1 MDGFWPP
8 SHRRY
13 FDVAIICALQVEADA
28 AENLFDHFWDRNG
41 DQYGKANGDQNS
53 YRTGV
58 IGNHNVVLAYMPG
71 MGKGNAAS
79 VAASFRSSFQGIRL
93 AIILG
98 ICGGVP
104 NGTKDGIFLGDIII
118 GSDIVIHDLGR
129 KLPGCFRRKEGIT
142 DPAMNLEVR
151 AFLHKLSS
159 QRGRGTLKER
169 THFHLGTLQG
179 RANGY
184 CRPKHDR
191 LFAPTYK
198 HKHYGTSRCKKCK
211 KDDHCK
217 KAHDAPC
224 EALGCDP
231 AELIHRFRPSP
242 NQISIHFG
250 RIASGD
256 TVMKSGVDRDRIAA
270 RDTIIAFEMEGA
282 GICNNLP
289 CIVVKSVCDYADS
302 HKDKAWQE
310 YAAGAAA
317 ACMKSLLE
325 QWAAVDHPDKR
336 HEIHKVPVQVAE
348 LCSFNNLPQ
357 TPSSNGDE
365 ANNSQ
370 RYHEETSTDI
380 LKVLSTTKPNF
391 KSAIDCLKKCRN
403 SLPRD
408 TDLKRILKNQRL
420 IMTDI
425 LEYLETDISV
435 SVDEH
440 LGSSK
445 EICLQLA
452 AEIKRKLEEIEI
464 ITNGLP
470 ATTKAKVQ
478 PESPLKNAVEDL
490 GCIVGVLRSE
500 ISREQTPRS
509 SDEARMTRT
518 VKEHHEFQHFRI
530 VQQAACNLYDSF
542 RTACHA
548 HSVHDVHLSLKPDL
562 NGTLTQV
569 RFNLALIQDPSVTT
583 TGKAVWISVES
594 SIKPSDDSFQSS
606 SSTFSTPFTSQKR
619 SRVCEEGPCPPRIK
633 RVQFQQLEAISG
645 PVQAPSQEKTPI
657 TIPKLFLQR
666 NLCTLV
672 QRSLCQGGSGGCIG
686 LLRDDETCKHLAY
699 IDTQTNSGTTS
710 ASSLAQLLSR
720 SASKPTRDMGPYEC
734 VQLAKYLATA
744 VLYYHATPWLQK
756 AWRSND
762 VHFLG
767 DHESH
772 LQQTRQALPYIT
784 TSIQASA
791 SVDSTNTE
799 SFVYRQLIRN
809 PVLFGLGIM
818 FIELTHQVPITALEE
833 HVDQVKGGTREFVEY
848 FTADRLVTHSN
859 QIVSNGFREIIR
871 KCLHCDFGHNS
882 DFSSPAL
889 QEAFH
894 RDVIV
899 GLENLERRL
908 RDLQLNDV

>member
-1 MDGFWPP
+1 M
-8 SHRRY
+8 
-13 FDVAIICALQVEADA
+13 QE
-28 AENLFDHFWDRNG
+28 
-41 DQYGKANGDQNS
+41 
-53 YRTGV
+53 
-58 IGNHNVVLAYMPG
+58 
-71 MGKGNAAS
+71 
-79 VAASFRSSFQGIRL
+79 
-93 AIILG
+93 
-98 ICGGVP
+98 
-104 NGTKDGIFLGDIII
+104 
-118 GSDIVIHDLGR
+118 
-129 KLPGCFRRKEGIT
+129 
-142 DPAMNLEVR
+142 
-151 AFLHKLSS
+151 
-159 QRGRGTLKER
+159 
-169 THFHLGTLQG
+169 
-179 RANGY
+179 
-184 CRPKHDR
+184 
-191 LFAPTYK
+191 
-198 HKHYGTSRCKKCK
+198 CK

-231 AELIHRFRPSP
+231 AKLIHRFRPSP

-256 TVMKSGVDRDRIAA
+256 TVMKSGVDRDRIAS

-282 GICNNLP
+282 GI
-289 CIVVKSVCDYADS
+289 Y
-302 HKDKAWQE
+302 KAWQE

-325 QWAAVDHPDKR
+325 QWAAVDHLDKR

-348 LCSFNNLPQ
+348 LCSFNNSPQ

-380 LKVLSTTKPNF
+380 LKVLSTTKSNF
-391 KSAIDCLKKCRN
+391 KSAIDCLKKYRKF
-403 SLPRD
+403 LPRD

-445 EICLQLA
+445 ETCLQLA

-464 ITNGLP
+464 ITNGLL

-478 PESPLKNAVEDL
+478 SESPLKNAVEDL
-490 GCIVGVLRSE
+490 GSIVGVLRSE

-518 VKEHHEFQHFRI
+518 VIEHYEFQQFRI
-530 VQQAACNLYDSF
+530 VQQAACNLYDAF

-562 NGTLTQV
+562 KGTLTQV

-606 SSTFSTPFTSQKR
+606 FSTFSTPSTSQKR
-619 SRVCEEGPCPPRIK
+619 SR
-633 RVQFQQLEAISG
+633 AISG
-645 PVQAPSQEKTPI
+645 PVQASSQEKTPI

-699 IDTQTNSGTTS
+699 IDTQTNSSTTS

-767 DHESH
+767 DHESL

-833 HVDQVKGGTREFVEY
+833 HVDQVKGGTRDFVEY

-908 RDLQLNDV
+908 RDLQLNYV